1 MKAKTAIENGIIS
14 TLCRQCNMRCGVNIH
29 IANGKVIEMPKAV
42 ITRPAVV
49 FKPRENHTQIVPW
62 DADQA
67 LSLWQ
72 KRQSETGTALP
83 DVIDDPTHVTT
94 AAQEKRVG
102 RNRLVL
108 KAKNSAE
115 FMYYTTDNE

>member
-1 MKAKTAIENGIIS
+1 
-14 TLCRQCNMRCGVNIH
+14 
-29 IANGKVIEMPKAV
+29 
-42 ITRPAVV
+42 
-49 FKPRENHTQIVPW
+49 
-62 DADQA
+62 
-67 LSLWQ
+67 LWQ
-72 KRQSETGTALP
+72 KRQSETGTALQ

>member
-1 MKAKTAIENGIIS
+1 
-14 TLCRQCNMRCGVNIH
+14 
-29 IANGKVIEMPKAV
+29 MPSF
-42 ITRPAVV
+42 TRRYP
-49 FKPRENHTQIVPW
+49 
-62 DADQA
+62 DCLYD
-67 LSLWQ
+67 LSLQLRQ

-108 KAKNSAE
+108 KAKNSAG